1 MNENQVTESTN
12 MDAIVNEAA
21 ETTSKP
27 AAEAA
32 PEQISV
38 TEAAAAGAVSSA
50 AEAVTAPATAAVASA
65 PAEAAA
71 AQQGEEEYHDV
82 FWYAVQALKAN
93 ATQSTWKPAVIPEQ
107 CDNKELA
114 ACEGGCGSCG
124 FKCGRALFDQQPR
137 RTGDGEIPGPDP
149 FAERNPVHMAEPPEP
164 ETTFPLP
171 QVVIAIMACI
181 GGCYLAERIIHL
193 LFG

>member
-1 MNENQVTESTN
+1 MIIASYLLPRRISRSTN
-12 MDAIVNEAA
+12 FWQSSTIQRIGASPSPEERAFSLAQFTIPLEAS
-21 ETTSKP
+21 TC
-27 AAEAA
+27 
-32 PEQISV
+32 V
-38 TEAAAAGAVSSA
+38 T
-50 AEAVTAPATAAVASA
+50 SA

-71 AQQGEEEYHDV
+71 AQQGEAEYHDV

>member
-12 MDAIVNEAA
+12 MDANVNEVAEAA
-21 ETTSKP
+21 EQVT
-27 AAEAA
+27 A
-32 PEQISV
+32 
-38 TEAAAAGAVSSA
+38 TEAAAAEAVSSA
-50 AEAVTAPATAAVASA
+50 AEASAPDSAAAVSA
-65 PAEAAA
+65 PEETASQPAAAA
-71 AQQGEEEYHDV
+71 AQQGEGEYHDV

-124 FKCGRALFDQQPR
+124 FKCGRALFDQQPK
-137 RTGDGEIPGPDP
+137 RTGDGEIPGADP

-171 QVVIAIMACI
+171 QVVVAIAACI
-181 GGCYLAERIIHL
+181 GGCFLAERVIHL
-193 LFG
+193 LLG

>member
-21 ETTSKP
+21 E
-27 AAEAA
+27 AAT
-32 PEQISV
+32 EQIAA
-38 TEAAAAGAVSSA
+38 TEVAASEAVSSA
-50 AEAVTAPATAAVASA
+50 A
-65 PAEAAA
+65 AEAASAQTTASAESASAETASPQAAEA
-71 AQQGEEEYHDV
+71 AQQGEAEYHDV

-171 QVVIAIMACI
+171 QVVIAIVACI
-181 GGCYLAERIIHL
+181 GGCFLAERVIHL
-193 LFG
+193 LLG

>member
-12 MDAIVNEAA
+12 MDAIVNEV
-21 ETTSKP
+21 
-27 AAEAA
+27 AEAA
-32 PEQISV
+32 EQVTV
-38 TEAAAAGAVSSA
+38 TEAAAEAVSST
-50 AEAVTAPATAAVASA
+50 AEASAPVSAAAASA
-65 PAEAAA
+65 PAKTAA
-71 AQQGEEEYHDV
+71 AQQGEAEYHDV

-171 QVVIAIMACI
+171 QVVIAIVACI